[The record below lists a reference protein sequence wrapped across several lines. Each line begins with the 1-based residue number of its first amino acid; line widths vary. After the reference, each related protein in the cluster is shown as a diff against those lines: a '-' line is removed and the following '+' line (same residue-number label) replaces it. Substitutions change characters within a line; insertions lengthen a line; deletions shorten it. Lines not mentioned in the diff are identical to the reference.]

1 VSRHAHEGIG
11 TASKAPEAGAGLV
24 WTTIK
29 LVMKRTRF
37 IRVMRRMRIDSGTR
51 LLTQSD
57 FYRSPMESRSMCRNR
72 SRSGM
77 VHTASLYARHSV
89 TATVA
94 AKGVST
100 DAHARIRMSATAA
113 TATVTAT
120 AVTSSATATTA
131 ARVATA
137 TASAATPATRGTGR
151 RQRRR

>member
-1 VSRHAHEGIG
+1 
-11 TASKAPEAGAGLV
+11 
-24 WTTIK
+24 
-29 LVMKRTRF
+29 M
-37 IRVMRRMRIDSGTR
+37 RVIRRMRIDSGTR

-72 SRSGM
+72 SHRGM
-77 VHTASLYARHSV
+77 VHAASLYARYSV

-100 DAHARIRMSATAA
+100 DARARIRMSATAA
-113 TATVTAT
+113 TTTVTAAA

-137 TASAATPATRGTGR
+137 STATAGGAGR

>member
-1 VSRHAHEGIG
+1 
-11 TASKAPEAGAGLV
+11 
-24 WTTIK
+24 
-29 LVMKRTRF
+29 
-37 IRVMRRMRIDSGTR
+37 MRIDSGTR

-57 FYRSPMESRSMCRNR
+57 FYRSPMESRPMCRNR
-72 SRSGM
+72 SRRGM

-100 DAHARIRMSATAA
+100 DAHARIGMSATAA
-113 TATVTAT
+113 TTTVTAT
-120 AVTSSATATTA
+120 AAVTSSATATTA

-137 TASAATPATRGTGR
+137 TASAATPATRGAGR

>member
-1 VSRHAHEGIG
+1 
-11 TASKAPEAGAGLV
+11 
-24 WTTIK
+24 
-29 LVMKRTRF
+29 MKRTRF
-37 IRVMRRMRIDSGTR
+37 MRVIRRMRIGSGTR

-57 FYRSPMESRSMCRNR
+57 FYRSPMESRPMCRNR
-72 SRSGM
+72 SRRGM

-100 DAHARIRMSATAA
+100 DAHARIGMSATAA
-113 TATVTAT
+113 TATTVTAT
-120 AVTSSATATTA
+120 AAVTSSATATTA

-137 TASAATPATRGTGR
+137 TASTSATRGAGR